1 MPLDNSSVHSRTVTA
16 TSRIRT
22 KTALQNAYLLPSP
35 LPSPSPNPHSQHRR
49 TDPPP
54 SPYHR
59 PFSLH
64 LFQCHFNAQ
73 NIRLQ
78 SLCEFTS
85 FEPNQ
90 RVNTLRA
97 FCFFNIHFIGFIIVV
112 LIIRIVHW
120 SPRNAIHSL
129 LFIGWTLSF
138 FIFIDGDSRNGICS
152 LIGMRPK

>member
-1 MPLDNSSVHSRTVTA
+1 MLRVLSDDGAHCVT
-16 TSRIRT
+16 TTRSQIP
-22 KTALQNAYLLPSP
+22 YP
-35 LPSPSPNPHSQHRR
+35 LPFPLRSPSPNHR
-49 TDPPP
+49 
-54 SPYHR
+54 
-59 PFSLH
+59 

-78 SLCEFTS
+78 PLCEFTS

-120 SPRNAIHSL
+120 SPRNAIHSP

-152 LIGMRPK
+152 LIAMSAFSKTQMFRAVFTEK